1 MGELCQLLTD
11 VAAKATEVAAL
22 PTVSHA
28 AALSDTLARMEAT
41 LARVDTA
48 VNALSARVD
57 TLSERMDALS
67 ARVDTLSARV
77 DTLSA
82 TVTRMDA
89 TLQRVDGRSAVA
101 YNAACGEGV
110 ARPFVPVPNAAGQL
124 PAPPL
129 RAVTTAA
136 QFRNLT
142 AAQVDALAT
151 FYGVP
156 AATAAVSRKELL
168 KHALGLA
175 FP

>member
-1 MGELCQLLTD
+1 MANAVGELCLLLTD

-22 PTVSHA
+22 PTVSDA
-28 AALSDTLARMEAT
+28 AALGATLARMEAT

-57 TLSERMDALS
+57 TAVNALS

-89 TLQRVDGRSAVA
+89 RSAVA

-129 RAVTTAA
+129 HAVTTAA
-136 QFRNLT
+136 QFRNLS
-142 AAQVDALAT
+142 AAQVAALAT
-151 FYGVP
+151 FYSAP
-156 AATAAVSRKELL
+156 AATAATSRKEQL